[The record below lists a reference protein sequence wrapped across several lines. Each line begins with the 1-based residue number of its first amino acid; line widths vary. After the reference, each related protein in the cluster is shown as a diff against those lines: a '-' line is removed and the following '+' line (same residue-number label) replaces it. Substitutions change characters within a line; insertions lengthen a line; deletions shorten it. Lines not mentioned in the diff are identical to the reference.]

1 MSKISVVPI
10 SENKQSE
17 EILKQALANES
28 DLVSIKIFDDSVRI
42 KNIASDVV
50 INQNGTKK
58 HVCCS
63 VTADVMPG
71 QRFSVNNFNFQ
82 VK

>member
-10 SENKQSE
+10 GENKQAE
-17 EILKQALANES
+17 EILKQALADQS

-50 INQNGTKK
+50 INKNGKKK
-58 HVCCS
+58 HICCS
-63 VTADVMPG
+63 VTADVIPG
-71 QRFSVNNFNFQ
+71 QRFSVNDLSFQ
-82 VK
+82 VR